1 MCGALLKCLKYHVGR
16 TLRIYPR
23 YFFTKNHVW
32 RTFKIFQRYFERLK
46 NIPFKI
52 SQRNFEKNLENIT
65 CDTLLKYFKDILK
78 KLENITRGAPFK
90 IPQRYFEKNEN
101 ILKIF

>member
-1 MCGALLKCLKYHVGR
+1 MFEISRGAHFKN
-16 TLRIYPR
+16 ISEI
-23 YFFTKNHVW
+23 FFKTNHVW

-65 CDTLLKYFKDILK
+65 CDTLLKHFKDILK

-90 IPQRYFEKNEN
+90 ISQRYFEKNEN